1 VNQVT
6 VVAPHEMRSVSAYVL
21 HGLYMALYAPFKYL
35 SFPLANYV
43 RYGILRLFRADL
55 RTAAIAD
62 GVTIWFP
69 WRVTIGRDSTLNQ
82 GVIVDGFGG
91 VRIGSGVRIAAY
103 SCINTADHDFSDPA
117 IPIAEQ
123 GFLVSGVDIADDVW
137 IGAGVKI
144 NKGVRIGAHSVIGAG
159 SVVTR
164 DIPGDSV
171 AAGVPCR
178 VLRGRAD
185 VSLPQSKNVEC

>member
-1 VNQVT
+1 MNRVT
-6 VVAPHEMRSVSAYVL
+6 AVPPQEMRSTSAYLL
-21 HGLYMALYAPFKYL
+21 HGLYTALYAPFKYL
-35 SFPLANYV
+35 SFPFANYV
-43 RYGILRLFRADL
+43 RFAILRLFRAEL

-69 WRVTIGRDSTLNQ
+69 WRVAIGRNSTLNQ

-91 VRIGSGVRIAAY
+91 VRIGNGVRIAAY
-103 SCINTADHDFSDPA
+103 TCINTADHDFRDPT

-123 GFLVSGVDIADDVW
+123 GFLVSGVDIGDDVW

-144 NKGVRIGAHSVIGAG
+144 NKGVHIGAHSVIGAG

-178 VLRGRAD
+178 VLRARAD
-185 VSLPQSKNVEC
+185 ASLPKSKNVEC

>member
-1 VNQVT
+1 
-6 VVAPHEMRSVSAYVL
+6 MRSPSAYVL

-35 SFPLANYV
+35 SFPLANYA
-43 RYGILRLFRADL
+43 RYGVLRLFRADL
-55 RTAAIAD
+55 HTPAIAD

-69 WRVTIGRDSTLNQ
+69 WRVAIGRDSTLNQ

-91 VRIGSGVRIAAY
+91 VRIGKGVRIAAY
-103 SCINTADHDFSDPA
+103 TCINTADHDFTDRA
-117 IPIAEQ
+117 IPIAKQ
-123 GFLVSGVDIADDVW
+123 GFLVAGVDIGDDVW

-159 SVVTR
+159 SVVTK

-178 VLRGRAD
+178 VLRSRAEA
-185 VSLPQSKNVEC
+185 SLPGSKNVEC

>member
-6 VVAPHEMRSVSAYVL
+6 AVAEREMRSWSAYVL
-21 HGLYMALYAPFKYL
+21 HGLYVTLYAPFKYL
-35 SFPLANYV
+35 SFPFANYV

-62 GVTIWFP
+62 GVMIWFP
-69 WRVTIGRDSTLNQ
+69 WRVAIGRDSTLNQ

-91 VRIGSGVRIAAY
+91 VRIGDGVRIAAY
-103 SCINTADHDFSDPA
+103 SCINTADHDFTDRT
-117 IPIAEQ
+117 IPIFKQ
-123 GFLVSGVDIADDVW
+123 GFLVSGVDIGDDVW

-159 SVVTR
+159 SVVTK

-178 VLRGRAD
+178 VLRSRAAPS
-185 VSLPQSKNVEC
+185 VPVTKNVEC